1 MALPENLD
9 INKMNE
15 MVGSFHKES
24 DRGAAILAG
33 SFLEH
38 YLGVYLRSL
47 TTDKRAAEKLFDGM
61 GPLAT
66 FSQRI
71 TAGFAFGFI
80 NKSQHADLELIRR
93 VRNYF
98 AHDPAHCSFASE
110 EVQGRVMKL
119 STYGKTCNGYN
130 PDHGRQVYLFACAV
144 LCGNFES
151 AMRRRLGS
159 RATPS

>member
-9 INKMNE
+9 MNRMNE
-15 MVGSFHKES
+15 MVGSFHKET

-71 TAGFAFGFI
+71 AVAYAFGFI
-80 NKSQHADLELIRR
+80 NKRQHGDLELIRR

-98 AHDPAHCSFASE
+98 AHHPAHGSFATE

-119 STYGKTCNGYN
+119 STYGKPSDGYN
-130 PDHGRQVYLFACAV
+130 PAHGRQVYLFACAV
-144 LCGNFES
+144 LCGNFE
-151 AMRRRLGS
+151 ATMRNARIGV
-159 RATPS
+159 